1 MGDGRESG
9 AGAVTRSLLHEE
21 APRDPTE
28 RLRPLRGD
36 LEALTD
42 LEPPVLLPDGGDE
55 METHTVPEDGLVT
68 WTKAHGP
75 FPPVRGVREPDRVAD
90 SAFLTEPVPRD
101 RSSPCRL
108 DVLAC
113 CADARGRQGGRDALD
128 DGVLGLEDY
137 LRGLTQ
143 IDRPGQRTVVS
154 PMAAGE
160 LEKRALALPEGAV
173 VPREV
178 RRGGLRA
185 RRQHRDDRRVVAAVA
200 IRAVDGGPVDLG
212 HQRALRHARLDEL
225 QNAGVHGLD
234 NAGGAAHELDLARRF
249 DGPLPVHERGGVH
262 ELRGGKVA
270 HERSVAGRREIV
282 VVQLYPDT
290 KPRPSPLADDPRE

>member
-1 MGDGRESG
+1 MGDGRESSPG
-9 AGAVTRSLLHEE
+9 VVTRSLLHEE

-55 METHTVPEDGLVT
+55 VETHAVPEDGLVA

-90 SAFLTEPVPRD
+90 SALLAQPVPRD
-101 RSSPCRL
+101 RSSPGRL
-108 DVLAC
+108 DVLARR
-113 CADARGRQGGRDALD
+113 ADTRGRQGGRNALD
-128 DGVLGLEDY
+128 DGVLGIEEY
-137 LRGLTQ
+137 PRGLTQ
-143 IDRPGQRTVVS
+143 VDRTGQRTVVP

-160 LEKRALALPEGAV
+160 LEERALALPERSV

-185 RRQHRDDRRVVAAVA
+185 RRQHRHDRRVVTAVA
-200 IRAVDGGPVDLG
+200 VHAVDARPVDLG

-225 QNAGVHGLD
+225 QNAGVHRLD
-234 NAGGAAHELDLARRF
+234 NAGGSAHELDLARRF

-262 ELRGGKVA
+262 ELSGGKVA
-270 HERSVAGRREIV
+270 DERSVAGGSEVV